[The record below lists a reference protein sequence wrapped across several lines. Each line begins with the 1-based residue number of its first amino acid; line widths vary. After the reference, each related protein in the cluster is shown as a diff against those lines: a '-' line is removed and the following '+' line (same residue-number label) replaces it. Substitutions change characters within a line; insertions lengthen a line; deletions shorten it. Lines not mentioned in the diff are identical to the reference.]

1 MSHTRLLPLS
11 AAALCVIGSSADA
24 QFAVQQPVV
33 GFTGVNT
40 TVSVPDSGGAYLGG
54 LGHSAYGER
63 LVGPFRP
70 GFVAGATHAHSGM
83 SAHVWI
89 HDPAEMDHRLLRGAQ
104 PPAPPL
110 ADRHAE
116 NVWQQLVRRAA
127 EREQRPAVIARPE
140 RPVAAKRRA
149 DADRLAQE
157 TARSEAARQ
166 YQLGVQA
173 QERGRGGLA
182 RLHYRAAERLGSIAA
197 RERLAALHSPQALAP
212 SVAGFDREGEAPAEP
227 PMR

>member
-11 AAALCVIGSSADA
+11 AAALCVIGSSANA

-70 GFVAGATHAHSGM
+70 GFVAGATHTDSAM
-83 SAHVWI
+83 SARVWI

-104 PPAPPL
+104 PPARSLGDP
-110 ADRHAE
+110 RAE
-116 NVWQQLVRRAA
+116 NAWQQLVRSAA
-127 EREQRPAVIARPE
+127 EREQRSAMIARRE
-140 RPVAAKRRA
+140 RPVAATPRA
-149 DADRLAQE
+149 DADRLAQ
-157 TARSEAARQ
+157 AMDRSEAARQ
-166 YQLGVQA
+166 HQLGLQA
-173 QERGRGGLA
+173 EDRGRAGLA
-182 RLHYRAAERLGSIAA
+182 RLHYRAAERLGSTAA
-197 RERLAALHSPQALAP
+197 RERLAALGAPQVPAP
-212 SVAGFDREGEAPAEP
+212 SFARSAD
-227 PMR
+227 